1 MKKVWGLWFGV
12 LGEDAGFEEDE
23 GQAALDGRAPQ
34 WELLEL
40 WGVEVCVWRVTRVRV
55 ACGV

>member
-1 MKKVWGLWFGV
+1 MGFGVWGLGFQAKTLGV
-12 LGEDAGFEEDE
+12 EEDE
-23 GQAALDGRAPQ
+23 GQAARDGRAPQ